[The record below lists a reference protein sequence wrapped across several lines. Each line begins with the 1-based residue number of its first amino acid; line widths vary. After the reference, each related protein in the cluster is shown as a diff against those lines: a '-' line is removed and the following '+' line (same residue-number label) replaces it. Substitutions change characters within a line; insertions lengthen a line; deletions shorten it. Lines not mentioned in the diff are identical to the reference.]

1 MPNRKELKID
11 DVTMLSNPERERICR
26 KVQRNKNKKVKNF
39 LTPEKVKEVL
49 FNIAE
54 ISVIATIV
62 LLVA

>member
-1 MPNRKELKID
+1 MNKGKELD
-11 DVTMLSNPERERICR
+11 AVTMLSNPEREKICR
-26 KVQRNKNKKVKNF
+26 KAQRNKNKKVKNF
-39 LTPEKVKEVL
+39 LTPEKIKEVL

>member
-1 MPNRKELKID
+1 MNKEKELNAI
-11 DVTMLSNPERERICR
+11 TMLSNPKRERICR
-26 KVQRNKNKKVKNF
+26 KAQRTKNKKVKNF

>member
-1 MPNRKELKID
+1 MTKEKELDIMSITSDPKR
-11 DVTMLSNPERERICR
+11 TKLCR

-54 ISVIATIV
+54 IAVIVTIV
-62 LLVA
+62 CLVA

>member
-1 MPNRKELKID
+1 MSNTKELDIMSITSDPKR
-11 DVTMLSNPERERICR
+11 TKLCR

-54 ISVIATIV
+54 IAVIVTIV
-62 LLVA
+62 CLVA